1 MEHVR
6 KVRLSGKQRLYLVNN
21 LRWDA
26 VLLLADEMKVPK
38 EQIKDG
44 FLEWNEELYEKFRF
58 FDTTSTGLIKLIEAG
73 VIKKKD

>member
-6 KVRLSGKQRLYLVNN
+6 KVRLSEKQRLYLVNN

-38 EQIKDG
+38 EQIKDAIKRNPNNAYDAVIVKRLAQISGLKG
-44 FLEWNEELYEKFRF
+44 F
-58 FDTTSTGLIKLIEAG
+58 I
-73 VIKKKD
+73 